1 MKGLG
6 VVLFVDHVES
16 FTKACIFTLG
26 TIIRA
31 EAYDCR

>member
-16 FTKACIFTLG
+16 FMKAAFHVG
-26 TIIRA
+26 
-31 EAYDCR
+31 DNHKS